1 MNQPGLFVDRAEH
14 RERIALACAQKFPTY
29 GAGSPPANPNN
40 GVANTLKN
48 QPLQFAMGVHVMDVV
63 NFVADE
69 LERGLIGYPNGPEF
83 TGQTLHDAVSQA
95 RREHPL
101 GIGGSPLLEGR

>member
-1 MNQPGLFVDRAEH
+1 MNQPGLFADPQEQ
-14 RERIALACAQKFPTY
+14 RERIAAAVAQRFPTY

-48 QPLQFAMGVHVMDVV
+48 QPLQFCFGVRVIDVV

-69 LERGLIGYPNGPEF
+69 LERGDG
-83 TGQTLHDAVSQA
+83 
-95 RREHPL
+95 
-101 GIGGSPLLEGR
+101 

>member
-1 MNQPGLFVDRAEH
+1 MPPLSGYQPGLFVDRAEQ
-14 RERIALACAQKFPTY
+14 RERIAAAVAQRFPTY

-69 LERGLIGYPNGPEF
+69 LERGE
-83 TGQTLHDAVSQA
+83 
-95 RREHPL
+95 
-101 GIGGSPLLEGR
+101 